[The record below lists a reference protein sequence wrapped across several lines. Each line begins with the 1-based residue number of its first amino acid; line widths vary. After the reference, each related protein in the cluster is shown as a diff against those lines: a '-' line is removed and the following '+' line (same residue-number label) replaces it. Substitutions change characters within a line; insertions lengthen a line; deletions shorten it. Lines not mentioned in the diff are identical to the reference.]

1 MIKLTKGQELEY
13 IYCTPMDN
21 LTSVPDIVY
30 FKFVHRVTGEI
41 VEKWDNGLGE
51 STTDRYAKYALDT
64 SILFAD
70 STEGMWTY
78 TLQEAAE
85 EEVVP
90 PVGQYPI
97 LESGYLYLYPA
108 STFEPTKYEGQDNSF
123 IAYNGQ

>member
-1 MIKLTKGQELEY
+1 MIKLTKGQEVEY

-21 LTSVPDIVY
+21 LTSIPAWVY
-30 FKFVHRVTGEI
+30 FKFVHRMTGEV
-41 VEKWDNGLGE
+41 VEFWGDSIGQ
-51 STTDRYAKYALDT
+51 STTNRYAKYGIDT
-64 SILFAD
+64 SVYFAD

-78 TLQEAAE
+78 TIQETSD

-90 PVGQYPI
+90 TIGQYPI

-123 IAYNGQ
+123 IAYNG